1 MAVLL
6 EADGQVRLAGAV
18 ARVAEHLV
26 QHQLFVDARLQS
38 QHILITDQSVHPY
51 GILHRFGVK
60 RLAEASVGGYHEEG
74 LRLLVSQPD
83 QQQLAHRVLTE
94 AQTHVKHMKLHI
106 FKILLQSTH
115 HLKHTV

>member
-38 QHILITDQSVHPY
+38 QDILITSCTPTVFYTDLV
-51 GILHRFGVK
+51 
-60 RLAEASVGGYHEEG
+60 
-74 LRLLVSQPD
+74 LLLEIGRS
-83 QQQLAHRVLTE
+83 
-94 AQTHVKHMKLHI
+94 
-106 FKILLQSTH
+106 
-115 HLKHTV
+115 